1 MKKLLLL
8 MLCCNIV
15 YGSKA
20 QVNITIDKNGKIT
33 DIEKNKKKKDNTQAC
48 KNKSASSC
56 ITLAELPAD
65 NKQKLEDFIRKNYEA
80 LKNEANLHK
89 NISTATQEIKKSPA
103 AYELVFEPLQYTIAS
118 KAPVTNITVT
128 SENKDKIH
136 CTETS
141 TTVKYNNTG
150 TIAIVKYHNNQFNK
164 DLLRYWTALQKIE
177 TDIFQLRDYI
187 YNLQLAVIN
196 DRMSLNGD
204 DTSAVDQKLNSIK
217 AALGNLE
224 EDGIEAMCKW
234 MYNTSALSGTTYTM
248 NALGLVNPEKL
259 PAFIDTAT
267 IAANIRSL
275 TSKLNSDAPYNY
287 SAVVMEQKRNNLQ
300 LQLNKI
306 MAYYKQASQYA
317 EQKKKYAEFTVI
329 GKYAAP
335 STFDHYRFHNA
346 EDELKLT
353 NSDEAKETIYLNKDK
368 IAIYTYNIPPK
379 GEVSYEM
386 KSVGIIQVLQFSRLA
401 GGTLKQF
408 NNINNKFAT
417 NAYLDSHT
425 PQSIVTT
432 LKSYNDKLD
441 ELQQLQEEIAIYTA
455 CVPPAEKIE
464 FADDIDKAYTSRL
477 DKLEELQNDSSY
489 KNTYT
494 LGLKVDGKEVIKP
507 KSFNFISYK
516 RSRIQFAAGVHF
528 FSGNAPMVVTEG
540 TGFKTVSYNTPRYSA
555 GVKGYLFPQT
565 FADVNKKTWGRTF
578 IRSVHMALLVD
589 AAKPLE
595 NQYLGIGFDLLPG
608 LGINAGPHFYRYTAY
623 QLYNNAVV
631 GEKKTLKVRDGIQ
644 VSLTMDGG
652 LAKDIFTTFLKL
664 F

>member
-33 DIEKNKKKKDNTQAC
+33 DIEKAESKDKKKGDNTAL
-48 KNKSASSC
+48 SC
-56 ITLAELPAD
+56 ITLADDPKD
-65 NKQKLEDFIRKNYEA
+65 NNKKLEDFIKKNYEA

-89 NISTATQEIKKSPA
+89 NISTATKEIKKPQE
-103 AYELVFEPLQYTIAS
+103 AYKLKYEPLKYTIS
-118 KAPVTNITVT
+118 SNAPVTNITA
-128 SENKDKIH
+128 EDNKNKTH
-136 CTETS
+136 CTETT

-150 TIAIVKYHNNQFNK
+150 TIAIVNYHNKQFDK
-164 DLLRYWTALQKIE
+164 DLLKHWTALQKIE

-196 DRMSLNGD
+196 DRMSMNGD
-204 DTSAVDQKLNSIK
+204 DTTAVDKKLKSIK
-217 AALGNLE
+217 AALGTLE
-224 EDGIEAMCKW
+224 KDGIETMCKW

-275 TSKLNSDAPYNY
+275 TSKLNSEAPYNY

-306 MAYYKQASQYA
+306 AAYYKQASQYA
-317 EQKKKYAEFTVI
+317 EQKKKYAENTII
-329 GKYAAP
+329 GKYNATG
-335 STFDHYRFHNA
+335 TFDHYRFHNA
-346 EDELKLT
+346 QDELKLT
-353 NSDEAKETIYLNKDK
+353 NSDKAKETIYLNKDK

-386 KSVGIIQVLQFSRLA
+386 KSVGIVQVLQFSRLA

-408 NNINNKFAT
+408 NNINNKLAT
-417 NAYLDSHT
+417 HSYLDTHT

-441 ELQQLQEEIAIYTA
+441 ELQQLQGEIAIYTA
-455 CVPPAEKIE
+455 CVPPADTLE

-489 KNTYT
+489 KHTYT

-507 KSFNFISYK
+507 KSFNFITYK

-528 FSGNAPMVVTEG
+528 FSGNAPMVLTEG

-555 GVKGYLFPQT
+555 GVKVYLLPQT

-578 IRSVHMALLVD
+578 IRSWHMALLLD
-589 AAKPLE
+589 ASKPLE
-595 NQYLGIGFDLLPG
+595 NQYLGIGVDIMPG

-631 GEKKTLKVRDGIQ
+631 GEKKTLKVRDGLQ